1 MAVDTLKR
9 LLVFVALCLTQAL
22 VFNHIHLLGYATI
35 LLYVYFVVMFPRNY
49 PRWANLLWSFF
60 MGLCIDMFT
69 NTPGM
74 TTASLT
80 LVGFL
85 QPYLLEAFVHLRLYA
100 LGLAGGM
107 LGKAFNDIAAMTLGD
122 GSFGIG
128 WLAFAVI
135 LVIGHALNLAMCC
148 LGAFVHPLRLNFLEF
163 FKNSGYDGKGR
174 TYQPIKK

>member
-85 QPYLLEAFVHLRLYA
+85 QPYLLEAFVPRDAAENLESSMAA
-100 LGLAGGM
+100 LG
-107 LGKAFNDIAAMTLGD
+107 
-122 GSFGIG
+122 SFKFIV
-128 WLAFAVI
+128 FASI
-135 LVIGHALNLAMCC
+135 LV
-148 LGAFVHPLRLNFLEF
+148 FVHCLLFFTIESFSFFNWQQWLLSIVGSTILTLVVLMALETSRS
-163 FKNSGYDGKGR
+163 K
-174 TYQPIKK
+174 